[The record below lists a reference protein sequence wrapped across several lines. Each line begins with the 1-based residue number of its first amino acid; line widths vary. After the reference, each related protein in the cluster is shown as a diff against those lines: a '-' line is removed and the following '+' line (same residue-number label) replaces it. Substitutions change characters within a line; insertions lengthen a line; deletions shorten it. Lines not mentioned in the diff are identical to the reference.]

1 MAYDARSPLFRHQSL
16 HGFIQQQ
23 LEAGQIVLI
32 DGATCTELQRRG
44 GVARAMLVQEK
55 PGHTVQPTDLVHE
68 AYLRVAGAEGQDW
81 NGRGHFFAA
90 AAESMRRILID
101 QARRRKRHK
110 HGGGRDRIDAEP
122 QEIDDP
128 AVRIEPPSDH
138 VLEIDELLAKLEA
151 ADPRARE
158 IVNLRYFA
166 GLTTRE
172 TADAL
177 DLSVSKVEREWR
189 FIRAWLK
196 DRLDDAPEP

>member
-1 MAYDARSPLFRHQSL
+1 MMYS
-16 HGFIQQQ
+16 
-23 LEAGQIVLI
+23 
-32 DGATCTELQRRG
+32 ELR
-44 GVARAMLVQEK
+44 GVARAMLVREK
-55 PGHTVQPTDLVHE
+55 AGHTVQPTDLVHE
-68 AYLRVAGAEGQDW
+68 AYLRIAGAEGQDW

-101 QARRRKRHK
+101 QARRRNRDK
-110 HGGGRDRIDAEP
+110 HGGDRDRIDAEP
-122 QEIDDP
+122 QELDDP
-128 AVRIEPPSDH
+128 AVRIEPPGDH
-138 VLEIDELLAKLEA
+138 VLEVDEILGKLEA

-196 DRLDDAPEP
+196 DRLDDAAEP